1 MVFFHVQKIS
11 VCLWG
16 IHHPLIPLWIQWRRN
31 YGDRGYIGHCTPQV
45 QDLYPLYPPS
55 QRRDLCQNFK
65 QTTLTTRLYKV
76 RTNLYPAPRT
86 YENVPTCLSGSAT
99 VYSTFTSS
107 HLTSVQFQELN
118 ALTQRAI
125 DVATATITLITAQ
138 DDLKIPVAIL
148 LPQHSDTTIWTAS
161 AGLFYDQHR
170 VARFLTSHDEIL
182 ETCLLVHLMPD
193 KCIYMIPQAYILA
206 TSYKLHKLTSG
217 RQENGA
223 KIQDLPG
230 NPGTTGC
237 CQLQYPKRFSL
248 FLGVGVIQ
256 AKSGSSPTLRGVRKP
271 LSRFCWLAVT
281 LRLVVSITRNTTTAM
296 PWVHTRLQRRPP
308 HTHRLQQVK
317 TRLFFIGRLAGLSML

>member
-1 MVFFHVQKIS
+1 MGTGGT
-11 VCLWG
+11 L
-16 IHHPLIPLWIQWRRN
+16 
-31 YGDRGYIGHCTPQV
+31 YPQV

-76 RTNLYPAPRT
+76 RTNLYLPPPPPHLRKRSDAPLWIRHRVQHFHVKPPDVSSVSRVKRT
-86 YENVPTCLSGSAT
+86 DAMCNWRCNCNHNSNHGPRWPQNTRCYLV
-99 VYSTFTSS
+99 
-107 HLTSVQFQELN
+107 
-118 ALTQRAI
+118 
-125 DVATATITLITAQ
+125 TAA
-138 DDLKIPVAIL
+138 
-148 LPQHSDTTIWTAS
+148 SDTTIWTAS

-182 ETCLLVHLMPD
+182 ETCPLVHLMPD

-237 CQLQYPKRFSL
+237 CQLQYPMRFSL

-256 AKSGSSPTLRGVRKP
+256 AKSGSSPTLRG
-271 LSRFCWLAVT
+271 
-281 LRLVVSITRNTTTAM
+281 
-296 PWVHTRLQRRPP
+296 
-308 HTHRLQQVK
+308 
-317 TRLFFIGRLAGLSML
+317 G